1 MKRKYNNILVVSLT
15 CLIGLLGI
23 NLLEQDNDLKCNQG
37 LTGMSLL
44 ANNQGPTS
52 EIVEDSNPDGVTL
65 LADNQ
70 GPTIEIVEDPNP
82 DGVTLLANNQG
93 PTIEIVEDPNP
104 DGVTLL
110 DMNPIIDTNLL
121 DL

>member
-1 MKRKYNNILVVSLT
+1 MKREYNNILVVSLT

-23 NLLEQDNDLKCNQG
+23 NLLEQDNMVNSKQNASYL
-37 LTGMSLL
+37 
-44 ANNQGPTS
+44 
-52 EIVEDSNPDGVTL
+52 DS
-65 LADNQ
+65 
-70 GPTIEIVEDPNP
+70 TIEIVEDPNP
-82 DGVTLLANNQG
+82 DGVTLLGDKPDSTIEIVEESNPDGVTLLGNNQG